1 VEGAETFD
9 YHAWDSRKTRA
20 CVCDPTYTDIDC
32 SKRMCGFG
40 TDPLDTRDNL
50 LLPLKYQTQ
59 QLVAFHLK
67 NERMR
72 SQFSIL
78 TDIPKLHHELPE

>member
-1 VEGAETFD
+1 MEGAETFD

-59 QLVAFHLK
+59 KLVDRQYIKKLVLNA
-67 NERMR
+67 
-72 SQFSIL
+72 L
-78 TDIPKLHHELPE
+78 TSLSP